1 MKHYSVKEF
10 DKLLRDKLTS
20 EYGVSLEVASNQQI
34 YRALALISRQMM
46 SNQHKKFLSKVLAN
60 GEKQVYYL
68 CMEFLRSEEHTSELQ
83 SRI

>member
-34 YRALALISRQMM
+34 YRALALISRQMR
-46 SNQHKKFLSKVLAN
+46 V
-60 GEKQVYYL
+60 
-68 CMEFLRSEEHTSELQ
+68 TSTK
-83 SRI
+83 SF